1 MIRVSIVEDDQEI
14 RESLAILIRGTDG
27 FDCISTFEVCEA
39 ALDKLEQ
46 NPPDLVLMDINLP
59 GMSGIEGVRRVK
71 EKLPGTEI
79 LMLTISDNDQDVFD
93 SLCAGASGYLK
104 KNIQPVKLLD
114 AIRETVNGGAPMSMA
129 IARMVVNSFQK
140 KTPDHNLTE
149 REQEVLSRLCEGK
162 SYKMIAGELFIDINT
177 VKFHIR
183 NIYRKLEVNSK
194 GEAIAKA
201 LREDL
206 VAGKNRP
213 E

>member
-27 FDCISTFEVCEA
+27 FDCLSTFEVCET
-39 ALDKLEQ
+39 ALEAIEQ
-46 NPPDLVLMDINLP
+46 DPPDLVLMDINLP
-59 GMSGIEGVRRVK
+59 GMSGIEGVRRIK
-71 EKLPGTEI
+71 EKLPETEI
-79 LMLTISDNDQDVFD
+79 LMLTISDNDRDVFD

-104 KNIQPVKLLD
+104 KNIQPVKLLE
-114 AIRETVNGGAPMSMA
+114 AIRETVNGGAPMSMG

-140 KTPDHNLTE
+140 EMPNHNLTE

-162 SYKMIAGELFIDINT
+162 SYKMIASELFIDINT

-206 VAGKNRP
+206 VGGKRP
-213 E
+213 PE